1 MGVKWD
7 WAKKGAESDLPPL
20 VVAPLRVQVRGLPP
34 ELEIRKLT
42 ILSCLLFKLAEREE
56 GVTTMTGG
64 RDPSPDIC
72 KVLVLPP
79 SSSVK
84 TKAELASLPA
94 DLGLK

>member
-7 WAKKGAESDLPPL
+7 WAKKGAESDFPSL
-20 VVAPLRVQVRGLPP
+20 VVAPLRVQARGLPP
-34 ELEIRKLT
+34 EFEIRKLT
-42 ILSCLLFKLAEREE
+42 VLSCLLFKLAERDE
-56 GVTTMTGG
+56 GLTTIIGG
-64 RDPSPDIC
+64 RDPSPEIW

-84 TKAELASLPA
+84 TKAELATLSA

>member
-7 WAKKGAESDLPPL
+7 WAKKGEESDLPPL
-20 VVAPLRVQVRGLPP
+20 VVAPLMVQVRGLPP

-42 ILSCLLFKLAEREE
+42 VLPCLLFKLAERDE
-56 GVTTMTGG
+56 GLTTMTGG
-64 RDPSPDIC
+64 RDPSPEIW

-79 SSSVK
+79 SSPVK
-84 TKAELASLPA
+84 TKAELATLPA